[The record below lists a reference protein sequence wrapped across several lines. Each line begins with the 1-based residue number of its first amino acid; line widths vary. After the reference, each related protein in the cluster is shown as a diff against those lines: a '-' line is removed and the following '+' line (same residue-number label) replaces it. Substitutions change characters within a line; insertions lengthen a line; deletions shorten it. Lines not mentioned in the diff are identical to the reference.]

1 MGCTGSKSLEDAY
14 SDQINRQLKEEGKK
28 KEKEVKLLMLGTGE
42 SGKSTLVKQFRILY
56 KGSFTREELLSYR
69 PALHNNIVVSI
80 QAMIRAAQ
88 RFLEEPGA
96 GDEEKYKLSPANKAS
111 ADKILQLDPL
121 SHELQYSLIPSIKAI
136 WLDPAIQATFLRSSE
151 YQLADSA
158 KYVLDDIERIANPET
173 IPTQTDLLRVR
184 SRTTGIVETEF
195 LLDEYRFRV
204 MDVGGQRSE
213 RKKWIHCFE
222 GVTAIIFAVALNEYD
237 LKLFE
242 DNQVNRLVEAE
253 ELFKEICNSEWFR
266 RTDIIIFFNKN
277 DLFVEKIKRV
287 PLGNYFK
294 DYTGGDDYDK
304 ALEYIKNRFK
314 ELNDNK
320 EGRHSYMHVTTGIDT
335 ENVRAVFHATKDII
349 FAKSLENAG
358 FA

>member
-1 MGCTGSKSLEDAY
+1 MSKTLDDVANDS
-14 SDQINRQLKEEGKK
+14 INREIKTETRK

-56 KGSFTREELLSYR
+56 RGSFTREELLSFR
-69 PALHNNIVVSI
+69 PALHNNIVLSI
-80 QAMIRAAQ
+80 QALIKGAEKFHEDPDEQQ
-88 RFLEEPGA
+88 RDRYVITSQPKDQLE
-96 GDEEKYKLSPANKAS
+96 
-111 ADKILQLDPL
+111 KILALDPL
-121 SHELQYSLIPSIKAI
+121 SHELPYSYVPAIKSLWA
-136 WLDPAIQATFLRSSE
+136 DPAVQLAYIRASAF
-151 YQLADSA
+151 QLADSA
-158 KYVLDDIERIANPET
+158 KYVLDDIERIAHPDS
-173 IPTQTDLLRVR
+173 IPSQTDLLRVR

-195 LLDEYRFRV
+195 FLDDYHFRV

-242 DNQVNRLVEAE
+242 DGTINRMQEAE
-253 ELFKEICNSEWFR
+253 SLFTEICNSEWFK

-277 DLFVEKIKRV
+277 DLFVEKLKVV
-287 PLGNYFK
+287 PIGEPFR
-294 DYTGGDDYDK
+294 DYTGGDDYNK
-304 ALEYIKNRFK
+304 AIEYFKNRFRL
-314 ELNDNK
+314 LNDNK
-320 EGRHSYMHVTTGIDT
+320 ESRHSYMHVTTGIDT

>member
-1 MGCTGSKSLEDAY
+1 MSKTLDDVAN
-14 SDQINRQLKEEGKK
+14 DNINREIKGDTKK

-56 KGSFTREELLSYR
+56 RGSFTREELLSYR
-69 PALHNNIVVSI
+69 PALHNNIVLSI
-80 QAMIRAAQ
+80 QALIKGAEKFEEDPDEPERGQ
-88 RFLEEPGA
+88 FHITSSSKEELE
-96 GDEEKYKLSPANKAS
+96 
-111 ADKILQLDPL
+111 KILALDPL
-121 SHELQYSLIPSIKAI
+121 SHELPFSYVPAIKSLWA
-136 WLDPAIQATFLRSSE
+136 DPAIQRAYNRSSAF
-151 YQLADSA
+151 QLADSA
-158 KYVLDDIERIANPET
+158 KYVLDDIERIAHPDSL
-173 IPTQTDLLRVR
+173 PTQTDLLRVR

-195 LLDEYRFRV
+195 ILDDYHFRV

-242 DNQVNRLVEAE
+242 DGHINRMEEAE
-253 ELFKEICNSEWFR
+253 SLFREICNSEWFK

-277 DLFVEKIKRV
+277 DLFVEKIKKV
-287 PLGNYFK
+287 PISMCFR
-294 DYTGGDDYDK
+294 DYTGGDDYTK
-304 ALEYIKNRFK
+304 ALDYIKSRFRD
-314 ELNDNK
+314 LNDNK
-320 EGRHSYMHVTTGIDT
+320 EARHSYMHVTTGIDT